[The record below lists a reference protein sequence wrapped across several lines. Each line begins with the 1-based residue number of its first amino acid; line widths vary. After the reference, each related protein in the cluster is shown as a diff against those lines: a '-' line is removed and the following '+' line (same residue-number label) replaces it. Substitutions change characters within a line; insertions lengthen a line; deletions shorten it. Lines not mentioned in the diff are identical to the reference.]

1 MGYTAPDLSQV
12 LTNEQT
18 MNSRLTTCRNDL
30 RTILT
35 NEEIGYTEGDGIIP
49 LIRKLPVPQLA
60 SMDMTLNNMFSTGS
74 SVTETISAKD
84 NKGNNMA
91 NVPIKLYRIDDIA
104 SVYPAGTFLGDYT
117 TNSNGQ
123 VNITVPMPSNKGM
136 YYVQARSGNIICG
149 EFGMYCTTAMQP
161 NDFGYSSGS
170 NLFSSNGTG
179 GSSGF
184 SVMDVEVEDNYVE
197 LVIEAHSGYG
207 GEYFGLM
214 LPELGTFNRSSV
226 QEHTAAILMHDMT
239 NGNKARWIGFSFIVN
254 PTAVSPSLCG
264 AAKYYYGDGTGEY
277 GYRQLRENWDESY
290 FKSIDSGSPESPTKK
305 YYAVQGRAGRGV
317 IYDYYSGDPTAQY
330 PSSFTQHGQNS
341 GNMNFFKSGDGN
353 FGIIFNMGGISGS
366 YRYFRIYGA
375 GVI

>member
-1 MGYTAPDLSQV
+1 MTFTPPDLSEV

-35 NEEIGYTEGDGIIP
+35 NEEIDYTEGDGIIP

-74 SVTETISAKD
+74 SVTGTISAKD

-91 NVPIKLYRIDDIA
+91 NVPIKLYRIDDITA
-104 SVYPAGTFLGDYT
+104 TYPRGTFLGDYT

-123 VNITVPMPSNKGM
+123 VNITVPMPTNKGM
-136 YYVQARSGNIICG
+136 YYVQARSGNIIYG

-184 SVMDVEVEDNYVE
+184 SVMDVEAEDNYVD
-197 LVIEAHSGYG
+197 LIIEAHSGYG
-207 GEYFGLM
+207 GEYFGLL
-214 LPELGTFNRSSV
+214 LPDLGTFNRSSV
-226 QEHTAAILMHDMT
+226 QQHKAAILMHDMS
-239 NGNKARWIGFSFIVN
+239 NGNKARWIGFRFVAN
-254 PTAVSPSLCG
+254 PTDTSNIAICG
-264 AAKYYYGDGTGEY
+264 ASKYYYGDGTGSA
-277 GYRQLRENWDESY
+277 GYRQLFVGFDYSSSNDNS
-290 FKSIDSGSPESPTKK
+290 SPESPAKK
-305 YYAVQGRAGRGV
+305 YYVFRGNGEQYM
-317 IYDYYSGDPTAQY
+317 IITPKIQRSSILKDAQIME
-330 PSSFTQHGQNS
+330 HGVP
-341 GNMNFFKSGDGN
+341 
-353 FGIIFNMGGISGS
+353 I
-366 YRYFRIYGA
+366 
-375 GVI
+375 

>member
-1 MGYTAPDLSQV
+1 MSYTAPDLSQV
-12 LTNEQT
+12 LSNEQT

-35 NEEIGYTEGDGIIP
+35 NEEIGYTEGDEIIP

-74 SVTETISAKD
+74 SVTGTISAKD
-84 NKGNNMA
+84 NKCNNMA
-91 NVPIKLYRIDDIA
+91 NVPIKLYRIDDITA
-104 SVYPAGTFLGDYT
+104 TYPRGTFLGDYT

-123 VNITVPMPSNKGM
+123 ANITVPMPTNKGM

-184 SVMDVEVEDNYVE
+184 SVMDVETEDNYVD
-197 LVIEAHSGYG
+197 LIIEAHSGYG
-207 GEYFGLM
+207 GEYFGLL
-214 LPELGTFNRSSV
+214 LPDLGTFNRSSV
-226 QEHTAAILMHDMT
+226 QQHKAAILMHDMS
-239 NGNKARWIGFSFIVN
+239 NGNKARWIGFGFVAN
-254 PTAVSPSLCG
+254 PTDTSNIAICG
-264 AAKYYYGDGTGEY
+264 ASKYYYGDGTGSA
-277 GYRQLRENWDESY
+277 GYRQLFVGFDYSSSNDN
-290 FKSIDSGSPESPTKK
+290 GSPESPAKK
-305 YYAVQGRAGRGV
+305 YYVFRGNGGTV
-317 IYDYYSGDPTAQY
+317 YDYYTEDPTEQY
-330 PSSFTQHGQNS
+330 PERFTGHGSWSANLDF
-341 GNMNFFKSGDGN
+341 MKSGDGN
-353 FGIIFNMGGISGS
+353 FAIIFNMGGISGS
-366 YRYFRIYGA
+366 YRNFRIYGA